1 MPLSNCYYT
10 VLSLMYQ
17 KGVAKRLMRNWSE
30 KEKQQFPDDLVTW
43 YERAKRE
50 LPWREN
56 RDPYRIWVSEIML
69 QQTQVDTVIPYFER
83 FMALFPTMQLFAD
96 APEELILKAW
106 EGLGYY
112 SRVRNLQTA
121 MKEVVASYDG
131 VLPRDKEQVL
141 ALKGVG
147 PYTAGAILS
156 IAYNEVEPAVDGNV
170 FRVYSRLMEIEDDI
184 AKTKTRKIFE
194 KIVAETMSPT
204 HPGAFNQALMD
215 LGATICTPKKP
226 KCADCPVQ
234 QYCRGYANETML
246 TFPVKTKKIKIKQK
260 YLVAAIIQNT
270 AGEILVQQ
278 RPETGLLANMWIFPS
293 IESEHPF
300 VDLATSYQTGL
311 NLPVFVNHESLGQ
324 VKHVFSHLKWE
335 VETLTGVLTSD
346 DITLDEQYR
355 FVSMAEMKQLPFPVP
370 YQKVWQLFLK
380 TRSGMRD
387 E

>member
-1 MPLSNCYYT
+1 
-10 VLSLMYQ
+10 MYQ
-17 KGVAKRLMRNWSE
+17 KGVAKRVMSNWSE
-30 KEKQQFPDDLVTW
+30 QEKQQFPDDLVTW
-43 YERAKRE
+43 YEDEKRE

-56 RDPYRIWVSEIML
+56 RDPYRVWVSEIML

-83 FMALFPTMQLFAD
+83 FMTLFPTMQIFAE

-121 MKEVVASYDG
+121 MKEVVEQYDG
-131 VLPRDKEQVL
+131 IVPTDKEAVL

-156 IAYNEVEPAVDGNV
+156 IAYNQPEPAVDGNV
-170 FRVYSRLMEIEDDI
+170 YRVYSRLMEIEDDI
-184 AKTKTRKIFE
+184 SKAKTRKVFE
-194 KIVAETMSPT
+194 KVVAETISQKE
-204 HPGAFNQALMD
+204 PGAFNQALMD

-226 KCADCPVQ
+226 KCAACPVA
-234 QYCRGYANETML
+234 QYCRSYANGTML
-246 TFPVKTKKIKIKQK
+246 NFPVKTKKIKTKQK
-260 YLVAAIIQNT
+260 YVVTAVIQNN

-278 RPETGLLANMWIFPS
+278 RPKTGLLANMWMFPS
-293 IESEHPF
+293 IEGDKSF
-300 VDLATSYQTGL
+300 ADLATSFKKSL
-311 NLPVFVNHESLGQ
+311 DLPVYVNQESLGQ

-335 VETLTGVLTSD
+335 VETLTGI
-346 DITLDEQYR
+346 ITTDELKLPENYR
-355 FVSMAEMKQLPFPVP
+355 FVSITTMKHLPFPVP
-370 YQKVWQLFLK
+370 YQKVWQLFLN